1 MLIVQCD
8 FDDTITVG
16 IVSTVILEAFAAG
29 DWATMLEEFHA
40 GKYSVEESNIRLFAL
55 VEAEKADIEEFI
67 LGQVVVRYAFDE
79 FVEYCQGEGIRLV
92 IVSSG
97 LDLYIQPTIRQLGL
111 DHLEIYSGHALV
123 TPSGIEVQYT
133 NPSGAPITRGFKES
147 YVRHFKAEGNT
158 VIYVGDGD
166 SDIVPAG
173 ESDFVIARSTLEEH
187 RKTNGLP
194 YFSFDTFNDV
204 GKHVEEI
211 RQRLGQ

>member
-8 FDDTITVG
+8 FDDTIAVG
-16 IVSTVILEAFAAG
+16 IVSTAILEAFASGGWRA
-29 DWATMLEEFHA
+29 MLQEYPG

-55 VEAEKADIEEFI
+55 VEAEKADIEEFVV
-67 LGQVVVRYAFDE
+67 GQVVLRYAFDE

-111 DHLEIYSGHALV
+111 DHLEVYSGHALV
-123 TPSGIEVQYT
+123 TPKGVKVEYT
-133 NPSGAPITRGFKES
+133 NPSGALITQGFKES

-158 VIYVGDGD
+158 VIYVGDGT

-173 ESDFVIARSTLEEH
+173 EADFVIARSTLEAH

-194 YFSFDTFNDV
+194 YFGFETFNDV

-211 RQRLGQ
+211 RQRLRR